1 MNPSSR
7 GFVLSM
13 AVFMMAVF
21 LLLFAQIYSE
31 NLYHRQLDKTRQWDQ
46 SAAIRIATDLKRDL
60 NLLVDQRLYLIQDS
74 SDVNFLIRGRL
85 PSPLSMQANLLR
97 YQTTLSSWTA
107 DQNVYAFL
115 DLNATIADGNVWGTL
130 DNGYHW
136 KEKFNHS
143 RIHFYP
149 TAAIAIP
156 QRIDVNISAESIYT
170 DVNAWSLGSDGNT
183 YVTVQYT
190 DQNTSHDTTLSGWV
204 TLGETKDYTWRYASG
219 QYGITLRI
227 GQLNDTNGSL
237 ILDHNG
243 YSSFA
248 VDYAIAFS
256 FDANTTP
263 TRAGYVLPLTTR
275 GNDSNVVESVQW
287 IYE

>member
-1 MNPSSR
+1 
-7 GFVLSM
+7 M
-13 AVFMMAVF
+13 ALFMMAVF

-31 NLYHRQLDKTRQWDQ
+31 NAYNRQLDKTTHWDQ
-46 SAAIRIATDLKRDL
+46 SAPLRLAMDAKRDL
-60 NLLVDQRLYLIQDS
+60 NLLLDQHIRLIQDS
-74 SDVNFLIRGRL
+74 SDVNFSIAGKL
-85 PSPLSMQANLLR
+85 PSPLSAQANLLR
-97 YQTTLSSWTA
+97 YQSFLSNWAA

-115 DLNATIADGNVWGTL
+115 DLNATISDGNVWGQL

-149 TAAIAIP
+149 SSSIAIP
-156 QRIDVNISAESIYT
+156 TRIDINLDVESNYV

-183 YVTVQYT
+183 YVHVRYT
-190 DQNTSHDTTLSGWV
+190 DQNTSHTATLAGWITT
-204 TLGETKDYTWRYASG
+204 GETHHYTWRYASG
-219 QYGITLRI
+219 QYGVALSI
-227 GQLNDTNGSL
+227 GLLNDVNGSL

-243 YSSFA
+243 HSSFIT
-248 VDYAIAFS
+248 DYSIAFS

-263 TRAGYVLPLTTR
+263 TRAGYVLPLTTS
-275 GNDSNVVESVQW
+275 GSDANVMEGVQW